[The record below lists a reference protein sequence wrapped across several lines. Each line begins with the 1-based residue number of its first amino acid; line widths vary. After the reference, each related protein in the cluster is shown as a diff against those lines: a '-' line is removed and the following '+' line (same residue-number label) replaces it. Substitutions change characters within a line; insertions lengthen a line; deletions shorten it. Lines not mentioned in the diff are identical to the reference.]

1 MSISRR
7 HLLGSAGGLAAA
19 ATVGVTGCGSNTG
32 RGSSGSGSSADSGG
46 KSGSK
51 PQLTQWYH
59 EYGEKGVHKAV
70 KRYAA
75 DYDDAKISVQWN
87 PGDYSKLLS
96 SALLTKKRPDI
107 FEAENGPTLDMIKAN
122 QVVDVGE
129 LFGDARSDFPKSVLQ
144 PVTWDDKIWAV
155 PQTVDM
161 QMLFYRKSVLD
172 KAKVKPPKTFDEFV
186 DAAKAVKTKDM
197 GGFFASNAVGADIL
211 GNLLVW
217 ASGQDLTNSS
227 DDGPGFDVDTLAT
240 ALRKYRDLVAS
251 GAVLQSASQDWSA
264 PDALNNGEAAMVW
277 SGLWNV
283 PEYEKK
289 LKDDVGVV
297 PFPAIGSH
305 GRGSVPVGAF
315 SESVAAKGTDPKA
328 AKKFVKWLWV
338 DNTKDQLDFSTSY
351 GYHIPARSSLAKK
364 AKNLQSGAGA
374 DAVRFVA
381 DHGHAPAKIWTDAS
395 GDALQGAFTK
405 VVKQK
410 ADPKKQAAKV
420 LKKAKAEIKRAL
432 S

>member
-1 MSISRR
+1 MSFSRR
-7 HLLGSAGGLAAA
+7 HLFGSAAGLGAA
-19 ATVGVTGCGSNTG
+19 ATIGVAGCGSNTG
-32 RGSSGSGSSADSGG
+32 RGSSGSSSAAGG
-46 KSGSK
+46 GESGSQ
-51 PQLTQWYH
+51 PQLSQWYH
-59 EYGEKGVHKAV
+59 EYGEKGVKQAV

-75 DYDDAKISVQWN
+75 DYDHAKITVQWN
-87 PGDYSKLLS
+87 PGDYNKLLS

-107 FEAENGPTLDMIKAN
+107 FEAENGPTLDMIKAE
-122 QVVDVGE
+122 QVTDVTD
-129 LFGDARSDFPKSVLQ
+129 LFGDARSDFPKSILQ
-144 PVTWDDKIWAV
+144 PMTWDDKIWAI

-172 KAKVKPPKTFDEFV
+172 KAGVDPPKSFDELV
-186 DAAKAVKTKDM
+186 EAAKAVKTKDM

-217 ASGQDLTNSS
+217 SGGQELTNS
-227 DDGPGFDVDTLAT
+227 DDNGPGFDVDTLAA
-240 ALRKYRDLVAS
+240 ALKRYRDFVAS

-264 PDALNNGEAAMVW
+264 PDALNNGEAAIVW

-283 PEYEKK
+283 PEYQKSLE
-289 LKDDVGVV
+289 DDFGVV
-297 PFPAIGSH
+297 PFPAMGSD
-305 GRGSVPVGAF
+305 GSQAVPVGAF
-315 SESVAAKGTDPKA
+315 SETVAAKGKDPEA

-364 AKNLQSGAGA
+364 AKDLQSGVGA

-381 DHGHAPAKIWTDAS
+381 DYGHAPAKIWTNAS
-395 GDALQGAFTK
+395 GDALQSAFTK

-410 ADPKKQAAKV
+410 ADPKKQAAAV
-420 LKKAKAEIKRAL
+420 LKKAKSEIKRAL

>member
-7 HLLGSAGGLAAA
+7 HVLGSAGALAAA
-19 ATVGVTGCGSNTG
+19 ATIGVAGCGSNTG
-32 RGSSGSGSSADSGG
+32 RGSSESSSAGTGG

-51 PQLTQWYH
+51 PHLTQWYH

-75 DYDDAKISVQWN
+75 DYDDAEISVQWN
-87 PGDYSKLLS
+87 PGDYNKLLS
-96 SALLTKKRPDI
+96 AALLTKKRPDI
-107 FEAENGPTLDMIKAN
+107 FEAENGPTLDMIKAH
-122 QVVDVGE
+122 QVTDVGDV
-129 LFGDARSDFPKSVLQ
+129 FGDAKGDFPDSILK
-144 PVTWDDKIWAV
+144 PMTWDKKIWAV

-172 KAKVKPPKTFDEFV
+172 KAKVKPPKTFEELV
-186 DAAKAVKTKDM
+186 DAAKAAKSTDM
-197 GGFFASNAVGADIL
+197 KGFFASNAVGADIL
-211 GNLLVW
+211 GNLLIW
-217 ASGQDLTNSS
+217 SSGRDLTNAN
-227 DDGPGFDVDTLAT
+227 DDAPGFDPDTLAT

-264 PDALNNGEAAMVW
+264 PDAFTNGEAAMVW

-289 LKDDVGVV
+289 LKDDFGVV
-297 PFPAIGSH
+297 PFPALGSN
-305 GRGSVPVGAF
+305 GKQAVPVGAF
-315 SESVAAKGTDPKA
+315 SESVAAKGKDPEA

-338 DNTKDQLDFSTSY
+338 DNTSDQLDFSTAY

-364 AKNLQSGAGA
+364 AKDLQSGVGA

-381 DHGHAPAKIWTDAS
+381 DHGQAPAKSWTTAA
-395 GDALQGAFTK
+395 GDALQGAITK

-410 ADPKKQAAKV
+410 ADPTKQADAV
-420 LKKAKAEIKRAL
+420 VKKAKSEIKRAV